1 MKNKTTMTMLSIAM
15 LVMALGACTQ
25 GVKTSGNSVT
35 VKVDNPQENGA
46 RIVRLEV
53 INDDIIR
60 VQATAE
66 NAIPAKQQSLI
77 IVPQHGQVDFAVE
90 ENDTTVKV
98 STKKVAA
105 VLNRQTGRLEFLK
118 DGQVVLAETQTDGK
132 TFKPFVVP
140 EREIGEGKLSNK
152 ERNGWSWHLPRSTRH
167 GTAPDR
173 GL

>member
-77 IVPQHGQVDFAVE
+77 IVYQ
-90 ENDTTVKV
+90 
-98 STKKVAA
+98 
-105 VLNRQTGRLEFLK
+105 
-118 DGQVVLAETQTDGK
+118 
-132 TFKPFVVP
+132 
-140 EREIGEGKLSNK
+140 
-152 ERNGWSWHLPRSTRH
+152 PRIE
-167 GTAPDR
+167 
-173 GL
+173 